1 LPFWESTLK
10 APNFVLS
17 IIAHG
22 YNGPANAGEPT
33 NALALRGR
41 FEGAVR
47 FDSDEQRR
55 FWAESL
61 APKRLAQGAWILCK
75 RTDVVCT
82 APMFLV
88 QKSTPGE
95 FRDIHDLRE
104 LNEGLAPPHF
114 RLDSLDDVAMLL
126 GRGWLMATLDLE
138 SAYHHVELSPAFRRF
153 VAFDWR
159 RGHWPAAAAAEAA
172 VDRTGGT
179 PLAAVCT
186 VLPFGMSTSPW
197 VYTRVVKPLLEHWR
211 RKGIMCVLFYDDLLV
226 MAPARS
232 RMDWARAEVV
242 KDLTCAG
249 VSINWKKSQW
259 EPCQVCIY
267 LGFEIDSLAGQFR
280 LPEAKRHRLVGQLRR
295 FAAVA
300 ARGPVR
306 AREIASLAGRIVA
319 ARRAI
324 APAMMIARPLFQL
337 LRGVHTRQWSAAVP
351 VTEDARQEALA
362 LAAELDNWNGRSIW
376 PPAIF
381 AVLQTDAGEEGLG
394 ATLSLPASALAS
406 ALVLRASGSLDQT
419 VIGRSSGLRELAAW
433 AQALQHFLAQDGVR
447 ARCEGLALQ
456 PRLDST
462 AAVAALTKLDSPVPE
477 MAAWTRVIWKT
488 ALTAR
493 MELRPAVW
501 IPRECNSEEDALSRL
516 RAWAEETPELQQQL
530 RYQDWG
536 VSTEAFRA
544 AAVRWGTPTYDLFA
558 STQFHQTAAFASRF
572 WAPDSTAT
580 DAFTLDWNDLGLVW
594 MTPPFAILLRT
605 LAHLIWCKAKGILL
619 CPRWEGAAWWPLLR
633 VVQNGEPMVLPATEV
648 LVSEEM
654 AGRGELP
661 EPLQHPWE
669 LLLVPVD
676 GGRVQIFG

>member
-1 LPFWESTLK
+1 VAPLLGRSPPAATPAAQYLRVRQALPFWESTLK

-280 LPEAKRHRLVGQLRR
+280 LPEAKRHRLVGQLRQG
-295 FAAVA
+295 ALT
-300 ARGPVR
+300 PVLVWLWPR
-306 AREIASLAGRIVA
+306 S
-319 ARRAI
+319 
-324 APAMMIARPLFQL
+324 RP
-337 LRGVHTRQWSAAVP
+337 SAAVP
-351 VTEDARQEALA
+351 RRPWRPGGDAEIGQGAPERGRGLA
-362 LAAELDNWNGRSIW
+362 MAAQRRRSGC
-376 PPAIF
+376 A
-381 AVLQTDAGEEGLG
+381 AVLAGRVGEPRC
-394 ATLSLPASALAS
+394 SLP
-406 ALVLRASGSLDQT
+406 
-419 VIGRSSGLRELAAW
+419 
-433 AQALQHFLAQDGVR
+433 
-447 ARCEGLALQ
+447 
-456 PRLDST
+456 P
-462 AAVAALTKLDSPVPE
+462 
-477 MAAWTRVIWKT
+477 M
-488 ALTAR
+488 
-493 MELRPAVW
+493 
-501 IPRECNSEEDALSRL
+501 DALSSAGFIFVCH
-516 RAWAEETPELQQQL
+516 RAKKGPHEK
-530 RYQDWG
+530 
-536 VSTEAFRA
+536 
-544 AAVRWGTPTYDLFA
+544 
-558 STQFHQTAAFASRF
+558 
-572 WAPDSTAT
+572 T
-580 DAFTLDWNDLGLVW
+580 DVYIT
-594 MTPPFAILLRT
+594 
-605 LAHLIWCKAKGILL
+605 
-619 CPRWEGAAWWPLLR
+619 
-633 VVQNGEPMVLPATEV
+633 
-648 LVSEEM
+648 
-654 AGRGELP
+654 
-661 EPLQHPWE
+661 
-669 LLLVPVD
+669 
-676 GGRVQIFG
+676 